1 VGSARNSSIT
11 QFAALTALHRIWRIT
26 LLTAFVGMM
35 PRQLRVNSVASFSS
49 GNLSIDA
56 LIHKSKPL
64 IPGLWTIVAGQ
75 PIYLILVTI
84 VVVMPLS
91 TPA

>member
-1 VGSARNSSIT
+1 VGSARNSSIS
-11 QFAALTALHRIWRIT
+11 QFAALMALHRIWRTT

-56 LIHKSKPL
+56 LIHKRKQL
-64 IPGLWTIVAGQ
+64 IPGSGRLSPQ
-75 PIYLILVTI
+75 LIYLILVTI
-84 VVVMPLS
+84 AVVMPLH

>member
-1 VGSARNSSIT
+1 MG
-11 QFAALTALHRIWRIT
+11 LYRIWRIT

-35 PRQLRVNSVASFSS
+35 PRQLRVNSVASFSL

-56 LIHKSKPL
+56 LIQKRKPL
-64 IPGLWTIVAGQ
+64 IPGLRTIVAG
-75 PIYLILVTI
+75 PLIYLILVTTT
-84 VVVMPLS
+84 VVMPLP